1 MDKPGPDK
9 LSFVVFSSEFDKI
22 HYALVMASAAQATNR
37 QATLFF
43 TMGACRVLLKK
54 AANGE
59 PPWRQMSLNS
69 RDQQINVIQ
78 NGGQLNDHFS
88 NVGVGEFEELLSA
101 CTELGV
107 SFMICEMGLRAEGI
121 TRSDLRTDIP
131 LKEGGIVT
139 FLNDASQNGTVL
151 FI

>member
-1 MDKPGPDK
+1 
-9 LSFVVFSSEFDKI
+9 
-22 HYALVMASAAQATNR
+22 MASAAQAANR

-54 AANGE
+54 DIHGE
-59 PPWRQMSLNS
+59 PPWRLMSLSS
-69 RDQQINVIQ
+69 RDKQINVMQ
-78 NGGQLNDHFS
+78 NGGQRNDHFL

-101 CTELGV
+101 CVELGV
-107 SFMICEMGLRAEGI
+107 SFMICEMGLRTEGI
-121 TRSDLRTDIP
+121 TRSDLRIDIP
-131 LKEGGIVT
+131 FEEGGIVT